1 MLKLAMSRLSVPR
14 GFINPSLSLMS
25 NAATTTSFNS
35 LSSPTSSP
43 PRIPMYLGLSIRGMR
58 MGGKEIPDKKLV
70 EYSLKYIHGIGHTT
84 ARQILRDLNMENKIT
99 KYLSKHEIISLRDAV
114 SKYLIDCQL
123 RLSNGLAIKRL
134 KEIQWYRWKRHIQGL
149 PGRGQRTH

>member
-1 MLKLAMSRLSVPR
+1 
-14 GFINPSLSLMS
+14 
-25 NAATTTSFNS
+25 
-35 LSSPTSSP
+35 
-43 PRIPMYLGLSIRGMR
+43 

-84 ARQILRDLNMENKIT
+84 GRQILRDLNMENKIT
-99 KYLSKHEIISLRDAV
+99 KDQSKHEIISLRDAV

-134 KEIQWYRWKRHIQGL
+134 KEIQWYRWKRHIQGV